1 MPCQLILNALSYYL
15 LACGNYTSN
24 CNTLFNTSSQ
34 SIILCDQKNVK
45 QVIVETPWS
54 GSNITNT
61 TQNTTETTTVASMV
75 ETTTSFPQ
83 ASTTTLSHNLTQ
95 YPLLRGSIPIVNLTN
110 TSMSNESVAVNQS
123 NHTNIQNMIN
133 VNKTV
138 NMTSLFTESSADLY
152 NEDKIGQHATHGLT
166 IGLASGL
173 LLIIVIAAYKCN
185 KMGMCKK
192 QKKKRKS
199 IKSVS
204 PEPPKNRN
212 SWTANTADIKLKM
225 HKKRPVAKPFENVT
239 PSAPPPLPRPRGPPP
254 PVPSRAMKVKDSLNM
269 LKQIR
274 SQKNVKKTGVQ
285 HLKRQMLKIK
295 AANKLNKK

>member
-1 MPCQLILNALSYYL
+1 
-15 LACGNYTSN
+15 
-24 CNTLFNTSSQ
+24 
-34 SIILCDQKNVK
+34 
-45 QVIVETPWS
+45 VETPWS

-110 TSMSNESVAVNQS
+110 TSMSNESVTANQT

-133 VNKTV
+133 TTNVINVT

-225 HKKRPVAKPFENVT
+225 HKKRPVAKPFQNVT
-239 PSAPPPLPRPRGPPP
+239 PSAPPPLPRPKGPPP

>member
-1 MPCQLILNALSYYL
+1 MPCQLILSALSYYL

-24 CNTLFNTSSQ
+24 CNTLFNTTSQ

-54 GSNITNT
+54 GSNITNI
-61 TQNTTETTTVASMV
+61 TQDITETTTVASMV

-83 ASTTTLSHNLTQ
+83 ASTTTLSHNPTQ
-95 YPLLRGSIPIVNLTN
+95 YPLLRGIIPIVNLTN

-123 NHTNIQNMIN
+123 NHTNIQNITNETLSIMN
-133 VNKTV
+133 E
-138 NMTSLFTESSADLY
+138 SLSIMNESFTESSADLY
-152 NEDKIGQHATHGLT
+152 NEDKITQHATHGLT

-199 IKSVS
+199 VS

-212 SWTANTADIKLKM
+212 SWTANTAGIKLKM
-225 HKKRPVAKPFENVT
+225 HKKRPEEVT